1 MVYARYEWPYASNS
15 VEVVGIFSTRSPQD
29 WPTGD
34 YRLGIGV
41 QLDPDFVLAYRA
53 NPDDPRWANVYPP
66 HDPALGFLLPYTARR
81 MVLELETHAA
91 EPPLGDA
98 EGWDY
103 VEQGGSEFGLLPAR
117 VQPIIFTAEADHD
130 RVFGPV
136 LNSIPDGWNM
146 IRVSSRD
153 LRPDTDET
161 LIRLDIWPIA
171 GPAGRTVIRGT
182 SGQAPPPP
190 IATPPHHAGA
200 LPRMSTASVGSD
212 ELKNESVLIRVDYD
226 DFEAWNDVCRA
237 AIAPEPNEGFR
248 ADLIAVD
255 NPAYLNNSVEEL
267 LERIGE
273 PPPFYVFVADRVT
286 LTHPEHPILAINIGG
301 TTYPDEHGQ
310 TLRVLP
316 SAMSWIENNLAL
328 GNADFADFVRS
339 AGPDGIYRGE

>member
-1 MVYARYEWPYASNS
+1 MVYARYELPYSNNA
-15 VEVVGIFSTRSPQD
+15 VAVIGAFSTRSYDD
-29 WPTGD
+29 WPIGVH
-34 YRLGIGV
+34 RLSIGV
-41 QLDPDFVLAYRA
+41 QLDPDFVLGYRA
-53 NPDDPRWANVYPP
+53 NPDDPRWAGAYPP
-66 HDPALGFLLPYTARR
+66 HDPELTFLLPYTARR
-81 MVLELETHAA
+81 MIIEVETHQG
-91 EPPLGDA
+91 EPPLGNL
-98 EGWDY
+98 EQWDHI
-103 VEQGGSEFGLLPAR
+103 EQGGSEFGLMPTRIEPLAR
-117 VQPIIFTAEADHD
+117 SSRADHD

-136 LNSIPDGWNM
+136 LDSIPDGWNM
-146 IRVSSRD
+146 IRVSSHD

-161 LIRLDIWPIA
+161 AVRLDIWPIA
-171 GPAGRTVIRGT
+171 RSAGHTIIRDA
-182 SGQAPPPP
+182 SRHAPPPP
-190 IATPPHHAGA
+190 ITAPPHRAGE

-248 ADLIAVD
+248 ADLVAVD

-286 LTHPEHPILAINIGG
+286 LTHPEHPILAINVGG
-301 TTYPDEHGQ
+301 TKHPDEHGQ